1 MDYAIPLHKWHYQI
15 SPNSWRQACGEN
27 IRTPCIGIWPRLL
40 LCLKMKITLNAMV
53 NFDCWRPQHM
63 PTCCLRLMVSYML
76 GNYCPRSCQ
85 QNSNSIIEKRII
97 FPNVWSSHL
106 NCLILSC
113 EGHCLHVSLYLLITY
128 LNIGVNVT
136 LLNLSPSLL
145 WVERVVCQWGHYS
158 PTRWLW
164 GFVSLFWSILFL
176 HGLAYAS

>member
-1 MDYAIPLHKWHYQI
+1 
-15 SPNSWRQACGEN
+15 
-27 IRTPCIGIWPRLL
+27 
-40 LCLKMKITLNAMV
+40 MV

-85 QNSNSIIEKRII
+85 QNSNSIIEKQII

-136 LLNLSPSLL
+136 LLNLSQAFYGQRELFANEDIIVPPGGYEVLFPYFGPFFSYMDWRMLVKKCVPRMKAYGL
-145 WVERVVCQWGHYS
+145 VV
-158 PTRWLW
+158 
-164 GFVSLFWSILFL
+164 ILF
-176 HGLAYAS
+176 